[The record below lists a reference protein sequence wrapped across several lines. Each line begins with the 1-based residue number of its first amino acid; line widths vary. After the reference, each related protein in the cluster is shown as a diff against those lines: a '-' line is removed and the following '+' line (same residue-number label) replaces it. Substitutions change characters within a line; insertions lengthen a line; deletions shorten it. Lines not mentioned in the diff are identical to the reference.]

1 MPLAHSKDLRI
12 GRWSAPGQVYLVTTQ
27 TRDRQP
33 VFADLGHGRAL
44 VNTLRWND
52 EAERTRTWAFVVMP
66 DHLHWLFE
74 LGGEVSLSRVVASAK
89 SFSTRRINERRG
101 RSGPVWQTGFHDH
114 ALRKEEDLRAVA
126 RYVVMNPV
134 RGGLVRSVRE
144 YPLWDA
150 RWI

>member
-1 MPLAHSKDLRI
+1 MPPAHSKDLRT
-12 GRWSAPGQVYLVTTQ
+12 GRWSAPGQVYLVTTR
-27 TRDRQP
+27 TRNWQP
-33 VFADLGHGRAL
+33 VFADIDNGRVL
-44 VNTLRWND
+44 VNALRWND

-74 LGGEVSLSRVVASAK
+74 LGGESALSRVVASTK
-89 SFSTRRINERRG
+89 SFSSRRINELTG
-101 RSGPVWQTGFHDH
+101 RSGRIWQTGFHDH
-114 ALRKEEDLRAVA
+114 ALRQEEDLRAVA

-134 RGGLVRSVRE
+134 RGGLVRSVGE